1 MLSQDRFLMSADETI
16 LPAAAA
22 AAAPEPEAEAA
33 AKPSKRR
40 DNRAAA
46 MQFLYMWEANPGP
59 DLDDGLR
66 LFFSTQEKPREYYAF
81 AEELVR
87 GAHGRQ
93 AEIDELITKHAHN
106 WAFNRIARV
115 DLAILRL
122 AIYELLGRR
131 DIPPVVTIN
140 EAIELGKVFSTP
152 DSRRFLN
159 GILDKLKGSLDRP
172 SRTAAED

>member
-1 MLSQDRFLMSADETI
+1 MPADETI
-16 LPAAAA
+16 LPAAS
-22 AAAPEPEAEAA
+22 APETENDAGI
-33 AKPSKRR
+33 KPSKRR
-40 DNRAAA
+40 DNRATA
-46 MQFLYMWEANPGP
+46 MQFLYMWEANPGT
-59 DLDDGLR
+59 DLDEGLR
-66 LFFSTQEKPREYYAF
+66 LFFTTQEKPREYYSF

-87 GAHGRQ
+87 GARGRLP
-93 AEIDELITKHAHN
+93 EIDELITKHAHN

-140 EAIELGKVFSTP
+140 EAIELGKVYSTP

-159 GILDKLKGSLDRP
+159 GILDKLKDSLDRP